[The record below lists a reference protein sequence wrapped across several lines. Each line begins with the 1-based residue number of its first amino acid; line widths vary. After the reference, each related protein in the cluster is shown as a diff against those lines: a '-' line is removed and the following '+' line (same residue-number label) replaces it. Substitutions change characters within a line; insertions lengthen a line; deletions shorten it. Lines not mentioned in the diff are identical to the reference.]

1 MSDTETADAAGPQL
15 TPGQPSSPNLR
26 LPNFWPDTPQAWF
39 IFAES
44 EFRVKRV
51 SEEADKFDLVV
62 SSLPKESLRQ
72 VIDVL
77 ERPDEAAPYTTL
89 KNRLLSAHEPTTF
102 QRIEMLHKME
112 LLGARK
118 PSELMSHM
126 LEICPRGQE
135 KNKFF
140 LFLFLQR
147 LPRELRVLLGDDF
160 ADPRDLAAKA
170 DRVWAMH
177 VHDHGS
183 VAAVQAEEPVPVPV
197 AAIQRGSQHSRAN
210 RGRGAGQQHRGGRG
224 GPSSG
229 GQSAAAPTAYAS
241 APGTLARFST
251 GLCHFHWTYGE
262 KANRCETPCSW
273 GN

>member
-15 TPGQPSSPNLR
+15 NPSSLNLR
-26 LPNFWPDTPQAWF
+26 LPDFWPDTPQAWF

-44 EFRVKRV
+44 KFCVKGV
-51 SEEADKFDLVV
+51 MEEADKFDLVV

-77 ERPDEAAPYTTL
+77 EHPDEATLYTML

-102 QRIEMLHKME
+102 QRIEMLHMME
-112 LLGARK
+112 PLGARK

-135 KNKFF
+135 KNEFF
-140 LFLFLQR
+140 LFLFLQQLR
-147 LPRELRVLLGDDF
+147 RELRVLLGDDF
-160 ADPRDLAAKA
+160 ANPRDLAAKA

-183 VAAVQAEEPVPVPV
+183 VAAVQTEEPVLVPV
-197 AAIQRGSQHSRAN
+197 AAVQQGSQHSRSN
-210 RGRGAGQQHRGGRG
+210 RGRGSGQRHHGGRG
-224 GPSSG
+224 DPFSG
-229 GQSAAAPTAYAS
+229 GQSAATPTAYAS

-251 GLCHFHWTYGE
+251 GLCHFHLTYGD
-262 KANRCETPCSW
+262 KANRCETPCSL